1 MSAVPTAARGAS
13 PAARLAVSLAFLVA
27 FLWEVLGAVSNLLAW
42 MQFATL
48 LGRSLSLFAW
58 AVLVVG
64 LLIPLAAFAA
74 AVLVGRSRSAGVLA
88 LILAVAL
95 CASEALTLS
104 QLAFFQAG
112 IGAL

>member
-1 MSAVPTAARGAS
+1 MTDRSLPRGSS
-13 PAARLAVSLAFLVA
+13 PAARLAVSVAFLVA

-42 MQFATL
+42 TQFATL

-58 AVLVVG
+58 TVLVLG
-64 LLIPLAAFAA
+64 LVIPVAAFVA
-74 AVLVGRSRSAGVLA
+74 AVVVGRRRPAGILA
-88 LILAVAL
+88 VILAVAL

-112 IGAL
+112 IRT